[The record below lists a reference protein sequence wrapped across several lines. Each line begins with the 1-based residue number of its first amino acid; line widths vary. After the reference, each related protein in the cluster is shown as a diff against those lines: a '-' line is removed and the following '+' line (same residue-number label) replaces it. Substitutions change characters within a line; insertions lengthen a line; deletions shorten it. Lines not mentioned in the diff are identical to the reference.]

1 MTMVMSGKRTAQST
15 ETMQQDNAKT
25 LHPIM
30 SMNESWI
37 CLAHHTKLVPWQAL
51 GLVVAEFKLQEVQV
65 KCTRISDLDT
75 LRHARQ
81 PFCSKALF
89 GEVGWRYAEMA

>member
-30 SMNESWI
+30 CMNESWI

-51 GLVVAEFKLQEVQV
+51 GLVVAEFKLQG
-65 KCTRISDLDT
+65 
-75 LRHARQ
+75 A
-81 PFCSKALF
+81 
-89 GEVGWRYAEMA
+89 GEVHQDFGLGHVETCPAACVLL